1 MAGVLFI
8 VSGPSGV
15 GKGTLVKKLVNDNPS
30 LALSVSCTTRAPRKG
45 EKHGREYFFLTRE
58 EFENRLA
65 CGDFLESDEHFGNY
79 YGTLK
84 SFVKERLREKS
95 VVLEIDVV
103 GALNVKR
110 DYYPAYFPSVVLI
123 MVVTPDLETLEK
135 RLSGRNSETE
145 EERLGRLERVNYELS
160 MQAEYDHVVVND
172 DLRKAYAD
180 LANIIT
186 EEIKKSERR

>member
-1 MAGVLFI
+1 MGTLFVI
-8 VSGPSGV
+8 SGPSGV
-15 GKGTLVKKLVNDNPS
+15 GKGTLVNLLMQDDKSLV
-30 LALSVSCTTRAPRKG
+30 LSVSCTTRRPRVG
-45 EKHGREYFFLTRE
+45 EVNGKSYFFISQE
-58 EFENRLA
+58 EFLKRKEEN
-65 CGDFLESDEHFGNY
+65 GFLEWDEHFGNY

-110 DYYPAYFPSVVLI
+110 NYYPAYFPSVVLI
-123 MVVTPDLETLEK
+123 MVVPPDLETLEK

-145 EERLGRLERVNYELS
+145 EERLGRLERVNYELG